1 MSRLLRHVATRRLAG
16 VLLASGLAVAH
27 AADAPAAWSAAA
39 ALGQGLYYGTR
50 SFSQAPQVAGA
61 AMPMSDSACVRCHG
75 ALGEGGRE
83 SNLAAPA
90 LVARGGTAAAGDAN
104 ARRGTTHAPTPQ
116 PAWAD
121 ALTQGVGSEGRALS
135 QVMPRYALTAAERNA
150 LLAFMPWLGRAD
162 TPVRGVGATELRLG
176 LALDGISGSAAR
188 EQVEAGLRSVLQQVN
203 ENGGV
208 HGRQLR
214 LLPVVDADAD
224 VMALVGSAPGA
235 VLRER
240 LAAERLPNLASLAL
254 EPDDARPTDWTVPL
268 LPSLRQQARAAL
280 QALAGAPAGCLPWLI
295 DPSGWL
301 SAAESAAVVRWPARP
316 SPGVRNVCVA
326 ALAPAAEVDR
336 LRADWTAQGLAL
348 RMLVELAWLR
358 PRPIEQAGLDHR
370 LVLPAPQAVAEEAA
384 AQGHSLW
391 FELGTAA
398 ARVAVE
404 ALARSGRVLQPELV
418 IAQLRGLAGFEPV
431 AQAPLAFSRQQ
442 THGWAPQ
449 HWRAAPNL
457 TLQARGGTP

>member
-1 MSRLLRHVATRRLAG
+1 MSRLLRHVASRRLAG

-121 ALTQGVGSEGRALS
+121 ALTQGVGGEGRALS

-268 LPSLRQQARAAL
+268 LPSLRQQAVPRFR
-280 QALAGAPAGCLPWLI
+280 
-295 DPSGWL
+295 
-301 SAAESAAVVRWPARP
+301 RWPAR
-316 SPGVRNVCVA
+316 
-326 ALAPAAEVDR
+326 
-336 LRADWTAQGLAL
+336 
-348 RMLVELAWLR
+348 R
-358 PRPIEQAGLDHR
+358 PDAY
-370 LVLPAPQAVAEEAA
+370 
-384 AQGHSLW
+384 
-391 FELGTAA
+391 
-398 ARVAVE
+398 
-404 ALARSGRVLQPELV
+404 
-418 IAQLRGLAGFEPV
+418 RG
-431 AQAPLAFSRQQ
+431 
-442 THGWAPQ
+442 
-449 HWRAAPNL
+449 
-457 TLQARGGTP
+457 

>member
-1 MSRLLRHVATRRLAG
+1 M
-16 VLLASGLAVAH
+16 
-27 AADAPAAWSAAA
+27 
-39 ALGQGLYYGTR
+39 
-50 SFSQAPQVAGA
+50 
-61 AMPMSDSACVRCHG
+61 
-75 ALGEGGRE
+75 
-83 SNLAAPA
+83 
-90 LVARGGTAAAGDAN
+90 
-104 ARRGTTHAPTPQ
+104 
-116 PAWAD
+116 
-121 ALTQGVGSEGRALS
+121 
-135 QVMPRYALTAAERNA
+135 
-150 LLAFMPWLGRAD
+150 
-162 TPVRGVGATELRLG
+162 
-176 LALDGISGSAAR
+176 
-188 EQVEAGLRSVLQQVN
+188 
-203 ENGGV
+203 
-208 HGRQLR
+208 
-214 LLPVVDADAD
+214 
-224 VMALVGSAPGA
+224 
-235 VLRER
+235 
-240 LAAERLPNLASLAL
+240 
-254 EPDDARPTDWTVPL
+254 
-268 LPSLRQQARAAL
+268 
-280 QALAGAPAGCLPWLI
+280 I

-316 SPGVRNVCVA
+316 SQGVRNICVA